1 MTAFA
6 YPPCTKKD
14 ALRVLQSFLKKHPRN
29 KDLRTLLTPEIERL
43 KRETSHADQKGRK

>member
-14 ALRVLQSFLKKHPRN
+14 ALRVLQSFLKKHSRD
-29 KDLRTLLTPEIERL
+29 KGLRALLTPEIERL
-43 KRETSHADQKGRK
+43 VRETTK